1 MSEGV
6 RAASRMHSL
15 RKSARAR
22 EAERQLAELRDIE
35 RREAKERGY
44 WGSGRQYCMKIC
56 LKIWHVR
63 QSNW

>member
-1 MSEGV
+1 
-6 RAASRMHSL
+6 MHSL

-22 EAERQLAELRDIE
+22 EAERELAELRDIE

-56 LKIWHVR
+56 LGIWHVR